1 MLNNYRKD
9 IDGLRALAVISVVL
23 FHLDISWIKSGF
35 LGVDIF
41 FVISGYLIT
50 SIIIRDLNNKDFS
63 IKNFY
68 LRRIRRILPALITV
82 LIVSTS
88 FAWLIL
94 LPQDLQ
100 NYSKSL
106 IASVASFSNIF
117 FFNTLNFGYFS
128 SDSSV
133 IPLLHTWSLGI
144 EEQFY
149 IFWPIILIIA
159 YRLNFTSRRKLIA
172 LSSFI
177 MFISIIFF
185 FYKNSAEYYYF
196 PTTRAFELL
205 FGCIL
210 AITISN
216 KQQATSNKQQ
226 TTNNKQQTTNNIF
239 YNILSLL
246 SIVLMLAP
254 ILCINV
260 IYPSIWTVVTCF
272 GATLFIYVGSNQY
285 IPIANKLLS
294 FKPFV
299 AIGLISYSLYLWHW
313 PIITYLNYLSIE
325 KTTLVNLLVI
335 FISFTLATLTYF
347 FIEKPFRHKFK
358 LPFSMSLIALWIIP
372 ILIAI
377 IFAFGSTHI
386 NNFGFNQKPK
396 SLSLNYYGGDIQ
408 ASFGCHT
415 GQDYNK
421 DIFNTKCFIGD
432 TKKKH
437 SFALVLGDSHA
448 MADQGMISIWLKDLN
463 EKGYIYTKSL
473 TGNPIY
479 YKYIMYNKDFI
490 DTLDFFIKKLHPK
503 SVVLAGIWDN
513 QTYEKNNSY
522 KIIDNS
528 INFLIK
534 QGITPIIMKDVPE
547 LGDLKPACGLSNIE
561 KLIGKKCY
569 INIQTNKTKAFVD
582 KLQNKYKQLVVID
595 PTKVYCENKKCLTSI
610 NGTNLYFNDSHLSY
624 AGSKLIGKIYMK
636 EYGNPLANII
646 K

>member
-1 MLNNYRKD
+1 MKNNYRKD
-9 IDGLRALAVISVVL
+9 IDGLRALAVIFVVL

-50 SIIIRDLNNKDFS
+50 SIIIRDLNNNDFS

-82 LIVSTS
+82 LIVSTF

-159 YRLNFTSRRKLIA
+159 YIFNFTPRKKLIA

-196 PTTRAFELL
+196 PITRAFELL

-216 KQQATSNKQQ
+216 EQRATSK
-226 TTNNKQQTTNNIF
+226 IF

-246 SIVLMLAP
+246 SIVLMLVP
-254 ILCINV
+254 ILCIKV
-260 IYPSIWTVVTCF
+260 IYPSIWTVVTCS
-272 GATLFIYVGSNQY
+272 GATLFIYVGATNQFT
-285 IPIANKLLS
+285 PIINRLLS

-299 AIGLISYSLYLWHW
+299 AIGLVSYSLYLWHW
-313 PIITYLNYLSIE
+313 PIIAYINYLSIE

-335 FISFTLATLTYF
+335 LISFTLATLTYF

-358 LPFSMSLIALWIIP
+358 LPFSKSLIALWIIP

-377 IFAFGSTHI
+377 LFAFGSTHI

-396 SLSLNYYGGDIQ
+396 GLSLNYYGGDIQ

-432 TKKKH
+432 TKKQH

-448 MADQGMISIWLKDLN
+448 MADQGMLSVWLKNLN
-463 EKGYIYTKSL
+463 TKGYIYTKSL
-473 TGNPIY
+473 TGNSKY

-490 DTLDFFIKKLHPK
+490 DTLAFFIKKLHPK
-503 SVVLAGIWDN
+503 SVVLAGIWDS
-513 QTYEKNNSY
+513 QTYKNTDSF
-522 KIIDNS
+522 ITIDKAIS
-528 INFLIK
+528 FLIDK
-534 QGITPIIMKDVPE
+534 NITPIIIKDVPE
-547 LGDLKPACGLSNIE
+547 LGVLKPTCGLSTIE
-561 KLIGKKCY
+561 KLMGKKCY
-569 INIQTNKTKAFVD
+569 TNIHKKNAKTFVE
-582 KLQNKYKQLVVID
+582 KLQNKYKQLIIID
-595 PTKVYCENKKCLTSI
+595 PTKVYCKNNKCLTSI

-624 AGSKLIGKIYMK
+624 AGSKLIGELYLKK
-636 EYGNPLANII
+636 YGNPLSKAETN
-646 K
+646 